1 MENFISCAMIVD
13 LTSFSISENKKEE
26 SGACGMAMYSKYQK
40 PKIEVDVSIIAPSS
54 KLLILTK
61 NTIKLNTNR
70 DEINPC

>member
-1 MENFISCAMIVD
+1 
-13 LTSFSISENKKEE
+13 
-26 SGACGMAMYSKYQK
+26 MAMYSKYQK